1 MPISEK
7 YTEWQNE
14 EKAKTPDATEPKE
27 LKGPTIKEIL
37 ANPEQSALFGI
48 YLKSEGGQELAI
60 KIHEG
65 DLSAADFAALAEKR
79 QEYLSILE
87 RSKTIVNALD
97 ARTLAQFAASSPE
110 LKTIM
115 AAVGPEGIK
124 GAFAKH
130 LPEIAIT
137 DRDRFAGIE
146 DALNRIAESRSAI
159 KGQDEEIEKWCR
171 ENGVSENEY
180 LSMLQNGNEGAKDV
194 VDAMRDQYG
203 WWKKLTTRKSTQV
216 REMFY
221 DSLDTVRT
229 IEKNRAG
236 LSQSMEN
243 MGSLLH
249 LAMMDNSAVKEAL
262 IADLRKDAAERKEP
276 DMSFGEMK
284 EGLKTEPLDTHEL
297 RNAYEV
303 FQNADENK
311 GLDEA
316 GMLRKF
322 SQAYTGDRMK
332 KKKKGFWAAI
342 FQDIFASRIENTLK
356 THP

>member
-14 EKAKTPDATEPKE
+14 EKAKTPGTPEPKE
-27 LKGPTIKEIL
+27 LKGPTVKEIL
-37 ANPEQSALFGI
+37 ASPEQSALFGT
-48 YLKSEGGQELAI
+48 YLESEGGQELAA
-60 KIHEG
+60 KIHKG
-65 DLSAADFAALAEKR
+65 DLNAADFAALAEKR

-87 RSKTIVNALD
+87 RSKTIVNSLD
-97 ARTLAQFAASSPE
+97 AQTLAQFAESSPE

-115 AAVGPEGIK
+115 AAVGPDGIK

-130 LPEIAIT
+130 LPKIAIT

-146 DALNRIAESRSAI
+146 NALTRIAESKNAI

-180 LSMLQNGNEGAKDV
+180 LRMLQNGNEGAKDV
-194 VDAMRDQYG
+194 VDALRDQYG

-229 IEKNRAG
+229 IEKNRAA
-236 LSQSMEN
+236 LSQNMGN

-249 LAMMDNSAVKEAL
+249 LAMMDNPAVKEAL
-262 IADLRKDAAERKEP
+262 IADLRKDTVERKEP
-276 DMSFGEMK
+276 DMSFTEMK
-284 EGLKTEPLDTHEL
+284 EGVKTTESINGDEV
-297 RNAYEV
+297 RNAYEA
-303 FQNADENK
+303 FQKADENK
-311 GLDEA
+311 DLDEA
-316 GMLRKF
+316 SMLRTF
-322 SQAYTGDRMK
+322 SRAYTGDRMK
-332 KKKKGFWAAI
+332 KKKKGFWATI
-342 FQDIFASRIENTLK
+342 FQDIYASRIENFLK
-356 THP
+356 A